1 MIGPSLKNIK
11 NKVRAEWITAWIK
24 DPKGFRPTTL
34 MPNFRLSDEE
44 SQAIA
49 AYLWQHA
56 DERSTYEETPAFDKE
71 QLSQGNFIFEQVGCM
86 ACHTYEKDAERG
98 FAPNLARIGEK
109 INYGYLVEWITNP
122 KGKRTH
128 HAHAKLQAESGKSQS
143 CCRIS
148 DQ

>member
-1 MIGPSLKNIK
+1 
-11 NKVRAEWITAWIK
+11 
-24 DPKGFRPTTL
+24 

-56 DERSTYEETPAFDKE
+56 DERSAYEGMPAFTTEE

-86 ACHTYEKDAERG
+86 ACHTHEKDAVRG

-122 KGKRTH
+122 KGERTH
-128 HAHAKLQAESGKSQS
+128 HAHAKLQAESGKASLVAGYL
-143 CCRIS
+143 IS
-148 DQ
+148 KTGKGITKEGLSDAGWLGG

>member
-1 MIGPSLKNIK
+1 MDYGMDK
-11 NKVRAEWITAWIK
+11 K

-56 DERSTYEETPAFDKE
+56 DERSAYEGMPAFDKE

-86 ACHTYEKDAERG
+86 ACHTYEKDPVRG
-98 FAPNLARIGEK
+98 FTLNLATIGEK
-109 INYGYLVEWITNP
+109 INYEYLVEWITNP
-122 KGKRTH
+122 KKEKNPSRACQT
-128 HAHAKLQAESGKSQS
+128 SS
-143 CCRIS
+143 
-148 DQ
+148 